1 MIYLTK
7 DDFDNLILS
16 KLKEN
21 SSFIEQFSELYKLY
35 SALHI
40 FTRKIYTYINQNE
53 QTNLFISAM
62 SIFHRYRIC
71 SNFSLSKYSSEEL
84 YIILGACL
92 FIAQKAT
99 NILGR
104 SLDYLSKFIQQ
115 LILKKEQN
123 KKIEINEIVN
133 KIKEIEMEILIS
145 IGFNIYTDFPFPFF
159 NKIKTFLSNS
169 IINLDNFIT
178 LLNYFIKDS
187 FILPLSLYYTPN
199 VITISCLV
207 ILKQKY
213 NLKNINLKEFISLS
227 EYNLDEGEI
236 KECASLIQ
244 KLEAAILETKMNQKN
259 NNINNNYINN
269 NKILTNT
276 NINNTNTM
284 NSEEASVTK
293 IIPSIKMN
301 IN

>member
-123 KKIEINEIVN
+123 KKIEINEIAN

-259 NNINNNYINN
+259 KNINNNYINN

>member
-21 SSFIEQFSELYKLY
+21 SSFIEQFSELYKLS

-123 KKIEINEIVN
+123 KKIEINEIAN

>member
-7 DDFDNLILS
+7 DDFNNLILS
-16 KLKEN
+16 KLQEN
-21 SSFIEQFSELYKLY
+21 SSFLEQFSELYKLY
-35 SALHI
+35 SALHL

-123 KKIEINEIVN
+123 KKIEINEIAN

-169 IINLDNFIT
+169 NINLENFIT

-199 VITISCLV
+199 VITISCV
-207 ILKQKY
+207 FILKQKY
-213 NLKNINLKEFISLS
+213 NLKNINLKELISLS
-227 EYNLDEGEI
+227 EYDLDEGDI
-236 KECASLIQ
+236 KDCASLMQ
-244 KLEAAILETKMNQKN
+244 RLEAAIIDKKINQKN
-259 NNINNNYINN
+259 NN
-269 NKILTNT
+269 KILSNTNT
-276 NINNTNTM
+276 NNTNTM

>member
-7 DDFDNLILS
+7 DDFNNLILS
-16 KLKEN
+16 KLQEN
-21 SSFIEQFSELYKLY
+21 SSFLEQFSELYKLY
-35 SALHI
+35 SALHL

-123 KKIEINEIVN
+123 KKIEINEIIN
-133 KIKEIEMEILIS
+133 KIKEKELEILIS

-199 VITISCLV
+199 VITISCV
-207 ILKQKY
+207 FILKQKY
-213 NLKNINLKEFISLS
+213 NLKNINLKELISLS
-227 EYNLDEGEI
+227 EYDLDEGDI
-236 KECASLIQ
+236 KECASLMQ
-244 KLEAAILETKMNQKN
+244 RLEAAIIDKKINQKN
-259 NNINNNYINN
+259 NN
-269 NKILTNT
+269 KILSNTNT
-276 NINNTNTM
+276 NNTNTM

>member
-92 FIAQKAT
+92 FIGQKAT
-99 NILGR
+99 NILGI
-104 SLDYLSKFIQQ
+104 SLDFLSKFIQQ
-115 LILKKEQN
+115 LVLKKEQN
-123 KKIEINEIVN
+123 KKIEINEIAN

-169 IINLDNFIT
+169 NINLENFIT

-199 VITISCLV
+199 VITISCV
-207 ILKQKY
+207 FILKQKY
-213 NLKNINLKEFISLS
+213 NLKNINLKELISLS
-227 EYNLDEGEI
+227 EYDLDEGDI
-236 KECASLIQ
+236 KDCASLMQ
-244 KLEAAILETKMNQKN
+244 RLEAAIIDKKINQKN
-259 NNINNNYINN
+259 NN
-269 NKILTNT
+269 KILSNTNT
-276 NINNTNTM
+276 NNTNTM

>member
-7 DDFDNLILS
+7 DDFNNLILS
-16 KLKEN
+16 KLQEN
-21 SSFIEQFSELYKLY
+21 SSFLEQFSELYKLY
-35 SALHI
+35 SALHL

-115 LILKKEQN
+115 LILKKKKN
-123 KKIEINEIVN
+123 KKIEINEIAN

-169 IINLDNFIT
+169 NINLENFIT

-199 VITISCLV
+199 VITISCV
-207 ILKQKY
+207 FILKQKY
-213 NLKNINLKEFISLS
+213 NLKNINLKELISLS
-227 EYNLDEGEI
+227 EYDLDEGDI
-236 KECASLIQ
+236 KECASIMQ
-244 KLEAAILETKMNQKN
+244 RLEAAIIDKKINQKN
-259 NNINNNYINN
+259 NN
-269 NKILTNT
+269 KILSNTNT
-276 NINNTNTM
+276 NNTNTM

>member
-35 SALHI
+35 SALHL

-92 FIAQKAT
+92 FIGQKAT
-99 NILGR
+99 NILGI
-104 SLDYLSKFIQQ
+104 SLDFLSKFIQQ
-115 LILKKEQN
+115 LVLKKEQN
-123 KKIEINEIVN
+123 KKIEINEIIN
-133 KIKEIEMEILIS
+133 KIKEKELEILIS

-169 IINLDNFIT
+169 NINLENFIT

-199 VITISCLV
+199 VITISCV
-207 ILKQKY
+207 FILKQKY
-213 NLKNINLKEFISLS
+213 NLKNINLKELISLS
-227 EYNLDEGEI
+227 EYDLDEGDI
-236 KECASLIQ
+236 KECASIMQ
-244 KLEAAILETKMNQKN
+244 RLEAAIIDKKINQKN
-259 NNINNNYINN
+259 NN
-269 NKILTNT
+269 KILSNTNT
-276 NINNTNTM
+276 NNTNTM

>member
-35 SALHI
+35 SALHL

-92 FIAQKAT
+92 FIGQKAT
-99 NILGR
+99 NILGI
-104 SLDYLSKFIQQ
+104 SLDFLSKFIQQ
-115 LILKKEQN
+115 LVLKKEQN
-123 KKIEINEIVN
+123 KKIEINEIIN
-133 KIKEIEMEILIS
+133 KIKEKELEILIS
-145 IGFNIYTDFPFPFF
+145 IGFNIYTDFPFHFF

-169 IINLDNFIT
+169 NINLENFIT

-199 VITISCLV
+199 VITISCV
-207 ILKQKY
+207 FILKQKY
-213 NLKNINLKEFISLS
+213 NLKNINLKELISLS
-227 EYNLDEGEI
+227 EYDLDEGDI
-236 KECASLIQ
+236 KECASLMQ
-244 KLEAAILETKMNQKN
+244 RLEAAIIDKKINQKN
-259 NNINNNYINN
+259 NN
-269 NKILTNT
+269 KILSNTNT
-276 NINNTNTM
+276 NNTNTM

>member
-1 MIYLTK
+1 M
-7 DDFDNLILS
+7 
-16 KLKEN
+16 
-21 SSFIEQFSELYKLY
+21 EQFSELYKLY
-35 SALHI
+35 SALHL

-92 FIAQKAT
+92 FIGQKAT
-99 NILGR
+99 NILGI
-104 SLDYLSKFIQQ
+104 SLDFLSKFIQQ
-115 LILKKEQN
+115 LVLKKEQN
-123 KKIEINEIVN
+123 KKIEINEIIN
-133 KIKEIEMEILIS
+133 KIKEKELEILIS

-169 IINLDNFIT
+169 NINLENFIT

-199 VITISCLV
+199 VITISCV
-207 ILKQKY
+207 FILKQKY
-213 NLKNINLKEFISLS
+213 NLKNINLKELISLS
-227 EYNLDEGEI
+227 EYDLDEGDI
-236 KECASLIQ
+236 KDCASLMQ
-244 KLEAAILETKMNQKN
+244 RLEAAIIDKKINQKN
-259 NNINNNYINN
+259 NN
-269 NKILTNT
+269 KILSNTNT
-276 NINNTNTM
+276 NNTNTM

>member
-92 FIAQKAT
+92 FIGQKAT
-99 NILGR
+99 NILGI
-104 SLDYLSKFIQQ
+104 SLDFLSKFIQQ
-115 LILKKEQN
+115 LVLKKEQN
-123 KKIEINEIVN
+123 KKIEINEIIN
-133 KIKEIEMEILIS
+133 KIKEKELEILIS

-169 IINLDNFIT
+169 NINLENFIT

-199 VITISCLV
+199 VITISCV
-207 ILKQKY
+207 FILKQKY
-213 NLKNINLKEFISLS
+213 NLKNINLKELISLS
-227 EYNLDEGEI
+227 EYDLDEGDI
-236 KECASLIQ
+236 KDCASLMQ
-244 KLEAAILETKMNQKN
+244 RLEAAIIDKKINQKN
-259 NNINNNYINN
+259 NN
-269 NKILTNT
+269 KILSNTNT
-276 NINNTNTM
+276 NNTNTM

>member
-7 DDFDNLILS
+7 DDFNNLILS
-16 KLKEN
+16 KLQEN
-21 SSFIEQFSELYKLY
+21 SSFLEQFSELYKLY
-35 SALHI
+35 SALHL

-123 KKIEINEIVN
+123 KKIEINEIAN

-169 IINLDNFIT
+169 NINLENFIT

-199 VITISCLV
+199 VITISCV
-207 ILKQKY
+207 FILKQKY
-213 NLKNINLKEFISLS
+213 NLKNINLKELISLS
-227 EYNLDEGEI
+227 EYDLDEGDI
-236 KECASLIQ
+236 KDCASIMQ
-244 KLEAAILETKMNQKN
+244 RLEAAIIDKKINQKN
-259 NNINNNYINN
+259 NN
-269 NKILTNT
+269 KILSNTNT
-276 NINNTNTM
+276 NNTNTM

>member
-92 FIAQKAT
+92 FIGQKAT
-99 NILGR
+99 NILGI
-104 SLDYLSKFIQQ
+104 SLDFLSKFIQQ
-115 LILKKEQN
+115 LVLKKEQN
-123 KKIEINEIVN
+123 KKIEINEIIN
-133 KIKEIEMEILIS
+133 KIKEKELEILIS

-169 IINLDNFIT
+169 NINLENFIT

-199 VITISCLV
+199 VITISCV
-207 ILKQKY
+207 FILKQKY
-213 NLKNINLKEFISLS
+213 NLKNINLKELISLS
-227 EYNLDEGEI
+227 EYDLDEGDI
-236 KECASLIQ
+236 KDCASLMQ
-244 KLEAAILETKMNQKN
+244 RLEEAIIDKKINQKN
-259 NNINNNYINN
+259 NN
-269 NKILTNT
+269 KILSNTNT
-276 NINNTNTM
+276 NNTNTM

>member
-92 FIAQKAT
+92 FIGQKAT
-99 NILGR
+99 NILGI
-104 SLDYLSKFIQQ
+104 SLDFLSKFIQQ
-115 LILKKEQN
+115 LVLKKEQN
-123 KKIEINEIVN
+123 KKIEINEIIN
-133 KIKEIEMEILIS
+133 KIKEKELEILIS

-169 IINLDNFIT
+169 NINLENFIT

-199 VITISCLV
+199 VITISCV
-207 ILKQKY
+207 FILKQKY
-213 NLKNINLKEFISLS
+213 NLKNINLKELISLS
-227 EYNLDEGEI
+227 EYDLDEGDI
-236 KECASLIQ
+236 KECASIMQ
-244 KLEAAILETKMNQKN
+244 RLEAAIIDKKINQKN
-259 NNINNNYINN
+259 NN
-269 NKILTNT
+269 KILSNTNT
-276 NINNTNTM
+276 NNTNTM

>member
-7 DDFDNLILS
+7 DDWNNLILS
-16 KLKEN
+16 KLSGN
-21 SSFIEQFSELYKLY
+21 ASFIEQFSELYKLY
-35 SALHI
+35 SALHL
-40 FTRKIYTYINQNE
+40 FTRKIYTYITPYE
-53 QTNLFISAM
+53 QTNLFIEAM

-123 KKIEINEIVN
+123 KKIEINEIAN

-169 IINLDNFIT
+169 NINLENFIT

-199 VITISCLV
+199 VITISCV
-207 ILKQKY
+207 FILKQKY
-213 NLKNINLKEFISLS
+213 NLKNINLKELISLS
-227 EYNLDEGEI
+227 EYDLDEGDI
-236 KECASLIQ
+236 KDCASIMQ
-244 KLEAAILETKMNQKN
+244 RLEAAIIDKKINQKN
-259 NNINNNYINN
+259 NN
-269 NKILTNT
+269 KILSNTNT
-276 NINNTNTM
+276 NNTNTM

>member
-123 KKIEINEIVN
+123 KKIEINEIAN

-199 VITISCLV
+199 VITISCV
-207 ILKQKY
+207 FILKQKY
-213 NLKNINLKEFISLS
+213 NLKNINLKELISLS
-227 EYNLDEGEI
+227 EYDLDEGDI
-236 KECASLIQ
+236 KGLR
-244 KLEAAILETKMNQKN
+244 
-259 NNINNNYINN
+259 YIFLDSFF
-269 NKILTNT
+269 IDV
-276 NINNTNTM
+276 
-284 NSEEASVTK
+284 ADVG
-293 IIPSIKMN
+293 
-301 IN
+301 

>member
-1 MIYLTK
+1 
-7 DDFDNLILS
+7 
-16 KLKEN
+16 
-21 SSFIEQFSELYKLY
+21 
-35 SALHI
+35 
-40 FTRKIYTYINQNE
+40 
-53 QTNLFISAM
+53 
-62 SIFHRYRIC
+62 
-71 SNFSLSKYSSEEL
+71 
-84 YIILGACL
+84 
-92 FIAQKAT
+92 
-99 NILGR
+99 
-104 SLDYLSKFIQQ
+104 
-115 LILKKEQN
+115 LILKKEPN
-123 KKIEINEIVN
+123 KKIEINEIAN

>member
-35 SALHI
+35 SALHL

-92 FIAQKAT
+92 FIGQKAT
-99 NILGR
+99 NILGI
-104 SLDYLSKFIQQ
+104 SLDFLSKFIQQ
-115 LILKKEQN
+115 LVLKKEQN
-123 KKIEINEIVN
+123 KKIEINEIIN
-133 KIKEIEMEILIS
+133 KIKEKELEILIS

-169 IINLDNFIT
+169 NINLENFIT

-199 VITISCLV
+199 VITISCV
-207 ILKQKY
+207 FILKQKY
-213 NLKNINLKEFISLS
+213 NLKNINLKELISLS
-227 EYNLDEGEI
+227 EYDLDEGDI
-236 KECASLIQ
+236 KDCASLMQ
-244 KLEAAILETKMNQKN
+244 RLEAAIIDKKINQKN
-259 NNINNNYINN
+259 NN
-269 NKILTNT
+269 KILSNTNT
-276 NINNTNTM
+276 NNTNTM

>member
-7 DDFDNLILS
+7 DDFNNLILS
-16 KLKEN
+16 KLQEN
-21 SSFIEQFSELYKLY
+21 SSFLEQFSELYKLY
-35 SALHI
+35 SALHL

-92 FIAQKAT
+92 FIGQKAT
-99 NILGR
+99 NILGIN
-104 SLDYLSKFIQQ
+104 LDFLSKFIQQ
-115 LILKKEQN
+115 LVLKKEQN
-123 KKIEINEIVN
+123 KKIEINEIIN
-133 KIKEIEMEILIS
+133 KIKEKELEILIS

-169 IINLDNFIT
+169 NINLENFIT

-199 VITISCLV
+199 VITISCV
-207 ILKQKY
+207 FILKQKY
-213 NLKNINLKEFISLS
+213 NLKNINLKELISLS
-227 EYNLDEGEI
+227 EYDLDEGDI
-236 KECASLIQ
+236 KDCASIMQ
-244 KLEAAILETKMNQKN
+244 RLEAAIIDKKINQKN
-259 NNINNNYINN
+259 NN
-269 NKILTNT
+269 KILSNTNT
-276 NINNTNTM
+276 NNTNTM

>member
-7 DDFDNLILS
+7 GDFDNLILS

-123 KKIEINEIVN
+123 KKIEINEIAN

>member
-7 DDFDNLILS
+7 DDFNNLILS
-16 KLKEN
+16 KLQEN
-21 SSFIEQFSELYKLY
+21 SSFLEQFSELYKLY

-123 KKIEINEIVN
+123 KKIEINEIAN

>member
-7 DDFDNLILS
+7 DDFNNLILS
-16 KLKEN
+16 KLQEN
-21 SSFIEQFSELYKLY
+21 SSFLEQFSELYKLY
-35 SALHI
+35 SALHL

-123 KKIEINEIVN
+123 KKIEINEIAN
-133 KIKEIEMEILIS
+133 KIKEIEVEILIS

-169 IINLDNFIT
+169 NINLENFIT

-199 VITISCLV
+199 VITISCV
-207 ILKQKY
+207 FILKQKY
-213 NLKNINLKEFISLS
+213 NLKNINLKELISLS
-227 EYNLDEGEI
+227 EYDLDEGDI
-236 KECASLIQ
+236 KDCASIMQ
-244 KLEAAILETKMNQKN
+244 RLEAAIIDKKINQKN
-259 NNINNNYINN
+259 NN
-269 NKILTNT
+269 KILSNTNT
-276 NINNTNTM
+276 NNTNTM

>member
-123 KKIEINEIVN
+123 KKIEINEIAN

-207 ILKQKY
+207 SLKQKY